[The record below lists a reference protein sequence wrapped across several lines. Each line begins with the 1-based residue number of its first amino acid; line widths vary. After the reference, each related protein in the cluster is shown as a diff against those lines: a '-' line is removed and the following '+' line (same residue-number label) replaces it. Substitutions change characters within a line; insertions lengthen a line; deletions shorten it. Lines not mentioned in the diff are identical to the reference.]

1 MVVLVSSVSSH
12 RVEVVG
18 FDELFRDDPVMSS
31 HDTGAIK
38 HKTVSQGFP
47 TSEENVTHIEDKNTV

>member
-31 HDTGAIK
+31 HDTGAVE
-38 HKTVSQGFP
+38 HKTVSPGN
-47 TSEENVTHIEDKNTV
+47 TVSEESPTHIDDKNTV